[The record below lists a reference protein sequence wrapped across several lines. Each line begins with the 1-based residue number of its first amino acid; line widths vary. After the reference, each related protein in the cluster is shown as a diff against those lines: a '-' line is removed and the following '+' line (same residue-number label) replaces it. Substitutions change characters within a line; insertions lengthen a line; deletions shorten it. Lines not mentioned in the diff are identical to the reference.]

1 MDLFVDE
8 RASSLRLL
16 KVLFK
21 NIILIAVFSIV
32 GLAVGIGVTFFI
44 PKKYHSFAIIFPP
57 NSNLGLD
64 VLEDPRFGNNMDADQ
79 LMQLLDSKQI
89 KDTIVQLYNLEEY
102 YDIDKS
108 EKSWQQ
114 QLDKKY
120 FKDINFSKTRYYSI
134 VVTAN
139 MRDPELSANI
149 VNSIVEMVDYFRAK
163 IMRQNQLAVFEY
175 AKEQYIKQQMVVDS
189 LKKLIYTKKQTSN
202 PENILYNHLLENAKS
217 DFLSPTR
224 FVDSEEMENL
234 IQTYSFELIA
244 LNDLKGDYHKA
255 LRLIQKPFSK
265 VFVLNKGVP
274 NYKKTSP
281 SFVLNGLAGLSSS
294 FIFIIIFVIVRD
306 KWSTVIKMLKEQ
318 A

>member
-1 MDLFVDE
+1 MDLFVE
-8 RASSLRLL
+8 EKASSLRLV
-16 KVLFK
+16 KVLLK
-21 NIILIAVFSIV
+21 NLLLIVIFSIL

-89 KDTIVQLYNLEEY
+89 KDSIVQLYQLEEY
-102 YDIDKS
+102 YEIDRS

-120 FKDINFSKTRYYSI
+120 FKDITFSKTRYYSI

-149 VNSIVEMVDYFRAK
+149 VNSILELVDYFRAK

-175 AKEQYIKQQMVVDS
+175 AKDQYIKQQHIVDS
-189 LKKLIYTKKQTSN
+189 LKKLIYTKKQTTN
-202 PENILYNHLLENAKS
+202 PENILYNHLIENSKS
-217 DFLSPTR
+217 DFLSSNR

-234 IQTYSFELIA
+234 MQSYSFELIT

-255 LRLIQKPFSK
+255 LRLIQKPFSR

-281 SFVLNGLAGLSSS
+281 SFIINGLVGLSSS
-294 FIFIIIFVIVRD
+294 FIFILIFVVARD
-306 KWSTVIKMLKEQ
+306 KWSTLVKMLKEQ